1 MPNQPTQDQPPSQ
14 LTPDVVAM
22 TEREV
27 CEWLTAQGLLK
38 PCPFDKRLD
47 RPARSRQLQRIV
59 ERLGTRYAMATLEN
73 FAVYDNRQVA
83 VLERLR
89 AFAADMPAM
98 LKGGGGLLLF
108 GDPGTGKDHMMAAL
122 LKIAVALHGL
132 SVEWYDG
139 GMLFDA
145 FADAACSEDS
155 GALRVLQGRLIEPH
169 VLAISDPQPPRGELS
184 GAQVRRV
191 RDVIDRRYRDGKS
204 TWLTTNIDRA
214 EDATAL
220 LTEPVMQRLKEGSGQ
235 VLCSWPS
242 YREQRKANW

>member
-1 MPNQPTQDQPPSQ
+1 MESIKAQP
-14 LTPDVVAM
+14 TPDVVAM

-38 PCPFDKRLD
+38 PCPFDKRLEG
-47 RPARSRQLQRIV
+47 AVRSKQLQRIV
-59 ERLGTRYAMATLEN
+59 ERLGVRYSMATLDN
-73 FAVYDNRQVA
+73 FVIYDDRQSAVI
-83 VLERLR
+83 ERIR
-89 AFAADMPAM
+89 KFAAGMPGF

-108 GDPGTGKDHMMAAL
+108 GDPGTGKDHIIAAL
-122 LKIAVALHGL
+122 LKIAVAMHGL
-132 SVEWYDG
+132 TVEWFDG

-145 FADAACSEDS
+145 FADASCSEES
-155 GALRVLQGRLIEPH
+155 GALRSLQSRLIEPH
-169 VLAISDPQPPRGELS
+169 VLAISDPQPPKGEMS

-204 TWLTTNIDRA
+204 TWLSTNIDRSD
-214 EDATAL
+214 DAVAL

-242 YREQRKANW
+242 YRETRKAAW